1 MDPLLGL
8 TVAGRYRIDRRIGVG
23 GMGTVY
29 LGTHVR
35 VGQRVAVKV
44 LHERYAG
51 DRALT
56 QRFENE
62 ALTYAR
68 VSHPNLVA
76 LHDFGRTPDGCYFM
90 VLEYCPGTALARL
103 VRRHERLDPT
113 LVVEVIIQVAQGL
126 GAAHAAG
133 IVHRDLKP
141 ENVMLVEAGPGRYH
155 VKLLDFGIAKRLD
168 DDGPRLTQAGMVFG
182 TPEYM
187 APEQARGERVD
198 GRSDIYA
205 LGCLLYELLTGD
217 PPFVGSN
224 KLQVMHRQASEKPR
238 PPSEGVAGIPPA
250 LEAITLKCLEKRP
263 ADRFS
268 STDEFI
274 AALEHAF
281 GTERPTPVPPPVRLR
296 ETRVPAQARGVEA
309 DTALTITDDRDQPTS
324 LPTERVLIDHTPPP
338 RTTVVPPDRSALFI
352 VGGIF
357 VAAVALAAWLFGAD
371 DAVDAPEVNRVVT
384 AAPATQE
391 DATRPPPDAALPD
404 AAPPTAAPPSAPP
417 TAPPT
422 EAPPTAPPAPPPTV
436 ASPRTAERVV
446 DDARRKRR
454 ERAEQARR
462 LEDAQT
468 ELSRGR
474 LDRARKQVEEVLSQD
489 ARHREAR
496 ALLARIDDLESR
508 IRQGTEAYARND
520 CPAALAALRPVQKVS
535 PSARVLT
542 MVSDCAAGMPP
553 RKMADLR

>member
-1 MDPLLGL
+1 MRCPRCDYSMPSGDRFCGRCGLARPTDGVPVDPLLGL

-141 ENVMLVEAGPGRYH
+141 ENVMMVEAGPGRYH

-238 PPSEGVAGIPPA
+238 PPSESVPGIPPA
-250 LEAITLKCLEKRP
+250 LEAITLRCLEKRP

-274 AALEHAF
+274 AALEKAF

-296 ETRVPAQARGVEA
+296 ETRVPERARGVEA
-309 DTALTITDDRDQPTS
+309 DTAL
-324 LPTERVLIDHTPPP
+324 
-338 RTTVVPPDRSALFI
+338 
-352 VGGIF
+352 
-357 VAAVALAAWLFGAD
+357 
-371 DAVDAPEVNRVVT
+371 
-384 AAPATQE
+384 
-391 DATRPPPDAALPD
+391 
-404 AAPPTAAPPSAPP
+404 
-417 TAPPT
+417 
-422 EAPPTAPPAPPPTV
+422 
-436 ASPRTAERVV
+436 
-446 DDARRKRR
+446 
-454 ERAEQARR
+454 
-462 LEDAQT
+462 
-468 ELSRGR
+468 
-474 LDRARKQVEEVLSQD
+474 
-489 ARHREAR
+489 
-496 ALLARIDDLESR
+496 
-508 IRQGTEAYARND
+508 
-520 CPAALAALRPVQKVS
+520 
-535 PSARVLT
+535 
-542 MVSDCAAGMPP
+542 
-553 RKMADLR
+553 